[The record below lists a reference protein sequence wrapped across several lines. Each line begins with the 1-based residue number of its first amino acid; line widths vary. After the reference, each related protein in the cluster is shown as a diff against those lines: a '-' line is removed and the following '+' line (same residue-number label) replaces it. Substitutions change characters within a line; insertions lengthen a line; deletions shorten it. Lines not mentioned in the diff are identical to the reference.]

1 MKILAFE
8 TKLSYLG
15 DGKNAY
21 NVTTSPILLLR
32 FQLAAKRVDKLTAK
46 AYKHHSTSSWFRL
59 FLISLAMDVDDDV
72 ELGPGRDI
80 PTDGIPVNFVPAK
93 AGDVIKLGLIT
104 CRVLEDGSRTGEL
117 PSDDTLS

>member
-1 MKILAFE
+1 
-8 TKLSYLG
+8 
-15 DGKNAY
+15 
-21 NVTTSPILLLR
+21 
-32 FQLAAKRVDKLTAK
+32 
-46 AYKHHSTSSWFRL
+46 
-59 FLISLAMDVDDDV
+59 MDVNDDV

-117 PSDDTLS
+117 PLDDIRSYIRKKGVDLVS